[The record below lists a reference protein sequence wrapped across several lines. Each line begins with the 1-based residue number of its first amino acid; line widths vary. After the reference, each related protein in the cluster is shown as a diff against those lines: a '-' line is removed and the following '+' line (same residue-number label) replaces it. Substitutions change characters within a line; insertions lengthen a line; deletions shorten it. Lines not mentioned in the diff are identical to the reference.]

1 MKTRGFLYRFK
12 NLITYIFI
20 RFLPLS
26 VSSDEGGGGGVRFPK
41 KRESLISI
49 WGRPPGSPISK
60 HADNWQ
66 FKMFESLEP

>member
-26 VSSDEGGGGGVRFPK
+26 VSSDEGGGGGGQVSK
-41 KRESLISI
+41 KEGIAHI
-49 WGRPPGSPISK
+49 NMG
-60 HADNWQ
+60 
-66 FKMFESLEP
+66 